1 MTEDTKSLERS
12 AANFFANFLGDTSLL
27 EALEDGRSFKYQPQ
41 PDITTYELSLCMYL
55 LMVQAWNRSL
65 RDEQTIYDQL
75 PPEAQRHFQVV
86 RDNNEN

>member
-1 MTEDTKSLERS
+1 MTEDTKSLERT
-12 AANFFANFLGDTSLL
+12 AADFFANFLGDTSLL
-27 EALEDGRSFKYQPQ
+27 EALEDGRHFKYQPQ
-41 PDITTYELSLCMYL
+41 PDITAYELSICMYL

-86 RDNNEN
+86 RDTNV